1 MIECVMLD
9 TLPEKANLILNILWD
24 RNHPMSVTE
33 LIEALKEEFSLNCEK
48 EEVQDYLR
56 FLLASDYA
64 EKKRKGLKV
73 LYGGTWIGV
82 YLIRVVGTQ
91 LGSDLRTE

>member
-1 MIECVMLD
+1 MCHAGYTAGEGEFNFEYFVGSESSD
-9 TLPEKANLILNILWD
+9 VSDGVD
-24 RNHPMSVTE
+24 RGAKGGVFTE
-33 LIEALKEEFSLNCEK
+33 CEK

-73 LYGGTWIGV
+73 LYV
-82 YLIRVVGTQ
+82 A
-91 LGSDLRTE
+91 LGSEYTL

>member
-1 MIECVMLD
+1 MCHAGYTAGEGEFNFEYFVGSESSD
-9 TLPEKANLILNILWD
+9 VSDGVD
-24 RNHPMSVTE
+24 RGT
-33 LIEALKEEFSLNCEK
+33 KGGFSLSCEK

-73 LYGGTWIGV
+73 LYAA
-82 YLIRVVGTQ
+82 
-91 LGSDLRTE
+91 LGSEYTL

>member
-1 MIECVMLD
+1 M
-9 TLPEKANLILNILWD
+9 
-24 RNHPMSVTE
+24 
-33 LIEALKEEFSLNCEK
+33 NCEK

-73 LYGGTWIGV
+73 LYAA
-82 YLIRVVGTQ
+82 
-91 LGSDLRTE
+91 LGSEYTL

>member
-1 MIECVMLD
+1 MCHAGYTAGEGEFNFEYFVGS
-9 TLPEKANLILNILWD
+9 
-24 RNHPMSVTE
+24 NHPMSVTE

-73 LYGGTWIGV
+73 LYAA
-82 YLIRVVGTQ
+82 
-91 LGSDLRTE
+91 LGSEYTL

>member
-1 MIECVMLD
+1 
-9 TLPEKANLILNILWD
+9 
-24 RNHPMSVTE
+24 MSVTE

-73 LYGGTWIGV
+73 LYV
-82 YLIRVVGTQ
+82 A
-91 LGSDLRTE
+91 LGSEYTL

>member
-1 MIECVMLD
+1 MCHAGYIAGEG
-9 TLPEKANLILNILWD
+9 EFNFEYLWD

-56 FLLASDYA
+56 FLLASDYV

-73 LYGGTWIGV
+73 LYAA
-82 YLIRVVGTQ
+82 
-91 LGSDLRTE
+91 LGSEYTL

>member
-64 EKKRKGLKV
+64 EKKLQRTEGAV
-73 LYGGTWIGV
+73 CGTWIGV

>member
-33 LIEALKEEFSLNCEK
+33 LIEALKEE
-48 EEVQDYLR
+48 VQDYLR

-73 LYGGTWIGV
+73 LYAA
-82 YLIRVVGTQ
+82 
-91 LGSDLRTE
+91 LGSEYTL

>member
-1 MIECVMLD
+1 MCHAGYTAGEGEFNFEYFVGSESSD
-9 TLPEKANLILNILWD
+9 VSDGVD
-24 RNHPMSVTE
+24 RG
-33 LIEALKEEFSLNCEK
+33 LKEEFSLSCEK

-73 LYGGTWIGV
+73 LYAA
-82 YLIRVVGTQ
+82 
-91 LGSDLRTE
+91 LGSEYTL

>member
-1 MIECVMLD
+1 MCHAGYTAGEGEFNFEYFVGSESSD
-9 TLPEKANLILNILWD
+9 VSD
-24 RNHPMSVTE
+24 GV
-33 LIEALKEEFSLNCEK
+33 KEEFSLNCEK

-73 LYGGTWIGV
+73 LYAA
-82 YLIRVVGTQ
+82 
-91 LGSDLRTE
+91 LGSEYTL